1 MQGTTP
7 TNRLR
12 PISEDMPFF
21 GAEVEAAR
29 EPEPKLNLDPIPR
42 VQDPTAN
49 AATSM
54 LLLALRAL
62 SQRTIVALSNLF
74 VLLTAASAWWLWMV
88 TLPQPSI
95 PQLVGLAL
103 YGALILALDY
113 LVLTRRV

>member
-12 PISEDMPFF
+12 PIGDDMPFF

-29 EPEPKLNLDPIPR
+29 EPPPQPPPQPNPAM
-42 VQDPTAN
+42 QN
-49 AATSM
+49 AATQM
-54 LLLALRAL
+54 LLLSLRAL
-62 SQRTIVALSNLF
+62 SQRTIVALGNLF
-74 VLLTAASAWWLWMV
+74 VLLTAASAWLLWKD

-113 LVLTRRV
+113 LVLRRA

>member
-12 PISEDMPFF
+12 PIGDDMPASFF
-21 GAEVEAAR
+21 DTPQGPGQIH
-29 EPEPKLNLDPIPR
+29 EPPPPPQQVAPS
-42 VQDPTAN
+42 VQN
-49 AATSM
+49 AATSI
-54 LLLALRAL
+54 LLLSLRAL
-62 SQRTIVALSNLF
+62 SQRTIVALGNLF
-74 VLLTAASAWWLWMV
+74 VLLTAASAWLLWRD

-113 LVLTRRV
+113 LVLQRRA

>member
-12 PISEDMPFF
+12 PIGEDMPASFF
-21 GAEVEAAR
+21 DTPQGPGQIH
-29 EPEPKLNLDPIPR
+29 EPAPPPQPNPAM
-42 VQDPTAN
+42 QN
-49 AATSM
+49 AATQM
-54 LLLALRAL
+54 LLLSLRAL
-62 SQRTIVALSNLF
+62 SQRTIVALGNLF
-74 VLLTAASAWWLWMV
+74 VLLTAASAWLLWKD

-113 LVLTRRV
+113 LVLRRA

>member
-1 MQGTTP
+1 MQGNP

-12 PISEDMPFF
+12 SIGEDIPAFF
-21 GAEVEAAR
+21 GDPEAPQQPVPPPA
-29 EPEPKLNLDPIPR
+29 PP
-42 VQDPTAN
+42 QQTTQSTQQ

-62 SQRTIVALSNLF
+62 SQRTIVAISNLF

-95 PQLVGLAL
+95 QQLVGLAL
-103 YGALILALDY
+103 YGALILAVDY
-113 LVLTRRV
+113 LVLTRRA

>member
-21 GAEVEAAR
+21 GAELEAAR
-29 EPEPKLNLDPIPR
+29 EPAPQPQPPPQPNPAM
-42 VQDPTAN
+42 QN
-49 AATSM
+49 AATTM
-54 LLLALRAL
+54 LLLSLRAL
-62 SQRTIVALSNLF
+62 SQRTIVALGNLF
-74 VLLTAASAWWLWMV
+74 VLLTAASAWLLWRD
-88 TLPQPSI
+88 TLPQPSV

-113 LVLTRRV
+113 LVLRRA